1 MTQAL
6 VLAALGTGFTFGMTA
21 LGACVVF
28 LFRRQSSPGLHR
40 VMLGFAAGVMLA
52 ASVWSLLIP
61 SIEKARELHLAGWL
75 PAAGGSALGI
85 AFLLAM
91 DALLPHLAP
100 ESFHWREGQ
109 TSRRRTLML
118 VLAVTLHNIPEGMAV
133 GVSFALAAQAEDP
146 ALLTAAVA
154 LALGIGVQNFP
165 EGAAI
170 ALPLRQEGMSRRRA
184 FALGALSGVVEPVFG
199 LPVGEVSKALGR
211 GRHTTRHVEMF
222 PLDEDTYVIDTPGF
236 SSFDTEELDL
246 ELKARLP
253 ETFPEFA
260 PYLGQCRFVG
270 CSHVKEKGCAV
281 LQAVKDGRIPASR
294 HRSYVR
300 LYDELKELRDWQHK

>member
-1 MTQAL
+1 MSR
-6 VLAALGTGFTFGMTA
+6 G
-21 LGACVVF
+21 
-28 LFRRQSSPGLHR
+28 R
-40 VMLGFAAGVMLA
+40 
-52 ASVWSLLIP
+52 
-61 SIEKARELHLAGWL
+61 IEKALSGFYYVNT
-75 PAAGGSALGI
+75 GSGI
-85 AFLLAM
+85 IRCRARGKF
-91 DALLPHLAP
+91 
-100 ESFHWREGQ
+100 RK
-109 TSRRRTLML
+109 
-118 VLAVTLHNIPEGMAV
+118 
-133 GVSFALAAQAEDP
+133 
-146 ALLTAAVA
+146 
-154 LALGIGVQNFP
+154 
-165 EGAAI
+165 
-170 ALPLRQEGMSRRRA
+170 EGMSPLVGDWVEIQELGGGEGVVQTIEPRTSQFQRPAAANVDQLVVIASAAIPVTDPYLIDRISAIATLKGCQVLVVLNKCDLDRA
-184 FALGALSGVVEPVFG
+184 DELYDIYSASAIPVLRASAATGEGIPKLYQALRGRLSVLTGNSGVGKSSLLNALAPHFD

-300 LYDELKELRDWQHK
+300 LYDELKDLRDWQHK